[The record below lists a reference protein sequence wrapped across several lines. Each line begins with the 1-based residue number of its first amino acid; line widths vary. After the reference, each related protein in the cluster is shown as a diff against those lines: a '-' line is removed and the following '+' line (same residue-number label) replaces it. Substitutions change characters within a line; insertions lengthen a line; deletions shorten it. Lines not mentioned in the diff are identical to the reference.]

1 MSTHGSE
8 PGDEQLML
16 EVRRGDASQLGRL
29 FERHHVPLFEFLYH
43 TTGDR
48 IGAEDLVQDVFVRIL
63 KYRHTYRDGSPFVTW
78 MYRIARNA
86 RADYFRRRHAVRAS
100 LGGLE
105 PVDVADVDPPADAP
119 GVEDRLEWHR
129 QTMLLRRA
137 LRQLPLDKRELIV
150 LARYQRLPHQQIA
163 ELLDLDVGA
172 VRVRVHRAL
181 RLLRARF
188 DTLVTGRDLCAVKM
202 PSSPSGRG

>member
-1 MSTHGSE
+1 MSTHGSQ

-16 EVRRGDASQLGRL
+16 GVRGGDAGQLGQL
-29 FERHHVPLFEFLYH
+29 FERHHVALFEFLYH

-48 IGAEDLVQDVFVRIL
+48 TGAEDLVQDVFVRIL

-86 RADYFRRRHAVRAS
+86 RADYFRRRQAIRTN

-105 PVDVADVDPPADAP
+105 PVDVAEVDPPADAS

-129 QTMLLRRA
+129 HTMLLRQA
-137 LRQLPLDKRELIV
+137 FNQLPLDKRELIV
-150 LARYQRLPHQQIA
+150 LARYQRLSHQQIA

-181 RLLRARF
+181 KLLRARF
-188 DTLVTGRDLCAVKM
+188 DMLVTGRDLCAVRM
-202 PSSPSGRG
+202 PSSPSARG